1 MAREE
6 LTLRVEGIRGKAG
19 ELEVINSLR
28 KYSGVLDVDV
38 DGEKK
43 KVRVIYDPNNII
55 MEDLKETIQKA
66 GFWVDHFQQ

>member
-6 LTLRVEGIRGKAG
+6 VTLRVEGMSGRAA

-38 DGEKK
+38 DSKNK
-43 KVRVIYDPNNII
+43 DVTVIYDPNNII
-55 MEDLKETIQKA
+55 AEDLKHSIEQA
-66 GFWVDHFQQ
+66 GYRVGHG